1 MREHDLPVPNQ
12 GRKAL
17 HSERDDIFP
26 DLHGL
31 DLKGRLRVAFL
42 TDRGLR
48 LPVFLL
54 MGQREACTETA
65 SRRWPGDE
73 PAWQGR
79 KSGRVVPADGGGGD
93 RVRLPSPQ
101 VSAVTSGFPPR
112 RRGTPVFRWGDLLR
126 PKSIRGASDVASSAA
141 GRAPPVSGRRPRP
154 AAAVQQPAFA
164 KGRGRPRPLRTS
176 SSG

>member
-1 MREHDLPVPNQ
+1 MPDQ

-65 SRRWPGDE
+65 SRRWPGVDLH
-73 PAWQGR
+73 GR
-79 KSGRVVPADGGGGD
+79 AGGMAELF
-93 RVRLPSPQ
+93 RQMEAAEIV
-101 VSAVTSGFPPR
+101 SGFLYCGYR
-112 RRGTPVFRWGDLLR
+112 R
-126 PKSIRGASDVASSAA
+126 
-141 GRAPPVSGRRPRP
+141 
-154 AAAVQQPAFA
+154 
-164 KGRGRPRPLRTS
+164 
-176 SSG
+176 

>member
-54 MGQREACTETA
+54 MGQREACIETA
-65 SRRWPGDE
+65 SRR
-73 PAWQGR
+73 
-79 KSGRVVPADGGGGD
+79 
-93 RVRLPSPQ
+93 
-101 VSAVTSGFPPR
+101 
-112 RRGTPVFRWGDLLR
+112 
-126 PKSIRGASDVASSAA
+126 
-141 GRAPPVSGRRPRP
+141 
-154 AAAVQQPAFA
+154 
-164 KGRGRPRPLRTS
+164 
-176 SSG
+176 